1 MSINWFTVLATI
13 INFIITV
20 AILKHFFFDKIKDL
34 IKKRQEDI
42 TAQIREADENAEK
55 ARKLRIDNEN
65 LLKSAKEE
73 GKRITEAQK
82 KRADKLY
89 EEIIDNAQKDANSV
103 MEKAK
108 ADIVKERD
116 KTKQELKQQT
126 VQLALMMSS
135 KILNETIDEEKH
147 RKLIDEFISKVG
159 I

>member
-1 MSINWFTVLATI
+1 MTINWFTVIATI
-13 INFIITV
+13 INFLITV
-20 AILKHFFFDKIKDL
+20 VILKHFFFNKIKDL
-34 IKKRQEDI
+34 IKSRQVYI
-42 TAQIREADENAEK
+42 TEQIKEADENAEK

-73 GKRITEAQK
+73 GKKITEEQK

-89 EEIIDNAQKDANSV
+89 EEIVDNAEKDAKSV
-103 MEKAK
+103 MEKANAEIIREKDK
-108 ADIVKERD
+108 AQ
-116 KTKQELKQQT
+116 QELKQQT

-147 RKLIDEFISKVG
+147 RGLIDEFISKVG

>member
-1 MSINWFTVLATI
+1 MTIDWFTVLA
-13 INFIITV
+13 
-20 AILKHFFFDKIKDL
+20 
-34 IKKRQEDI
+34 I

-73 GKRITEAQK
+73 GKKITEEQK
-82 KRADKLY
+82 RKADKLY

-103 MEKAK
+103 IEKAK
-108 ADIVKERD
+108 AEMVKERD
-116 KTKQELKQQT
+116 KAEQELKQQT

-135 KILNETIDEEKH
+135 KILNEVIDEEKH
-147 RKLIDEFISKVG
+147 RQLIDEFISKVG

>member
-1 MSINWFTVLATI
+1 MTINWLTVLATI
-13 INFIITV
+13 INFLITV
-20 AILKHFFFDKIKDL
+20 FILKHFFFEKIKDL

-42 TAQIREADENAEK
+42 TLQIREADENAEK

-73 GKRITEAQK
+73 GKKITEDQK

-89 EEIIDNAQKDANSV
+89 EEIVDNAQKDAKSV

-108 ADIVKERD
+108 AEMTREKE
-116 KTKQELKQQT
+116 KAEQELKQQT

-135 KILNETIDEEKH
+135 KILSETIDEEKH
-147 RKLIDEFISKVG
+147 RGLIDEFISKVG

>member
-1 MSINWFTVLATI
+1 MSINWLTVLATI

-20 AILKHFFFDKIKDL
+20 VILKHFFFDKIKDL

-73 GKRITEAQK
+73 GKKITQEQK
-82 KRADKLY
+82 KRADRLY

-108 ADIVKERD
+108 AEMIKERD
-116 KTKQELKQQT
+116 KAEQELKQQT

-135 KILNETIDEEKH
+135 KILNEVIDEEKH
-147 RKLIDEFISKVG
+147 RRLIDEFISKVG

>member
-1 MSINWFTVLATI
+1 MSINWFTVIATI

-20 AILKHFFFDKIKDL
+20 AVLKHFFFDKIKDL

-42 TAQIREADENAEK
+42 TQQIREADENAEK

-73 GKRITEAQK
+73 GKKITEEQK

-89 EEIIDNAQKDANSV
+89 EEIVDNAQKDAKSV
-103 MEKAK
+103 MEKAN
-108 ADIVKERD
+108 AEIIRERD
-116 KTKQELKQQT
+116 KAQQELKQQT

-147 RKLIDEFISKVG
+147 RGLIDEFISKVG

>member
-1 MSINWFTVLATI
+1 MSINWFTVIATI
-13 INFIITV
+13 INFLITV
-20 AILKHFFFDKIKDL
+20 VILKHFFFNKIKDL
-34 IKKRQEDI
+34 IKSRQGYI
-42 TAQIREADENAEK
+42 TEQIREADENAEK

-73 GKRITEAQK
+73 GKKITEEQK

-89 EEIIDNAQKDANSV
+89 EEIVDNAQKDAKSV

-108 ADIVKERD
+108 AEMGRERD
-116 KTKQELKQQT
+116 KAEQELKQQT

-147 RKLIDEFISKVG
+147 RGLIDEFISKVG

>member
-1 MSINWFTVLATI
+1 MTIDWFTVLATI
-13 INFIITV
+13 INFIILV
-20 AILKHFFFDKIKDL
+20 AILKHFFFNKVKDL
-34 IKKRQEDI
+34 LKKRQEDI

-73 GKRITEAQK
+73 GKKITEEQK
-82 KRADKLY
+82 RKADKLY

-103 MEKAK
+103 IEKAK
-108 ADIVKERD
+108 AEMVKERD
-116 KTKQELKQQT
+116 KAEQELKQQS

-135 KILNETIDEEKH
+135 KILNEVIDEEKH
-147 RKLIDEFISKVG
+147 RQLIDEFISKVG

>member
-1 MSINWFTVLATI
+1 MSINWLTVLATI

-20 AILKHFFFDKIKDL
+20 AVLKHFFFDKIKDL

-42 TAQIREADENAEK
+42 TQQIREADENAEK

-73 GKRITEAQK
+73 GKKITEEQK
-82 KRADKLY
+82 KKADRLY
-89 EEIIDNAQKDANSV
+89 EEIIDNAQKDAKSV
-103 MEKAK
+103 MEKAN
-108 ADIVKERD
+108 AEIIRERD
-116 KTKQELKQQT
+116 KAQQELKQQT

-147 RKLIDEFISKVG
+147 RGLIDEFISKVG

>member
-1 MSINWFTVLATI
+1 MSINWFTVIATI
-13 INFIITV
+13 INFLITV
-20 AILKHFFFDKIKDL
+20 AVLKHFFFNKIKDL

-42 TAQIREADENAEK
+42 TQQIREADENAEK

-65 LLKSAKEE
+65 LLKSAREE
-73 GKRITEAQK
+73 GKKITEEQK

-89 EEIIDNAQKDANSV
+89 EEIVDNAQKDAKSV

-108 ADIVKERD
+108 AEMGRERD
-116 KTKQELKQQT
+116 KAEQELKQQT

-135 KILNETIDEEKH
+135 KILNEAIDEEKH
-147 RKLIDEFISKVG
+147 RGLIDEFISKVG

>member
-1 MSINWFTVLATI
+1 MSINWFTVIATI
-13 INFIITV
+13 INFLITV
-20 AILKHFFFDKIKDL
+20 AVLKHFFFNKIKDL

-42 TAQIREADENAEK
+42 TQQIREADENAEK

-65 LLKSAKEE
+65 LLKSAREE
-73 GKRITEAQK
+73 GKKITEEQK

-89 EEIIDNAQKDANSV
+89 EEIVDNAQKDAKSV

-108 ADIVKERD
+108 AEMGRERD
-116 KTKQELKQQT
+116 KAQQELKQQT

-147 RKLIDEFISKVG
+147 RGLIDEFISKVG